1 MQLSI
6 ASVGF
11 PQAEDEWSR
20 LREVLIQAIAVI
32 TPKELC
38 WRLGIKPG
46 YLSDALEER
55 DRKGIKAE
63 WIPVILALAPDGTRR
78 AILDALAAPCGYEV
92 ERRKELTPEEKLARW
107 EERVKQE
114 FGAAGLR
121 LAEEMRR

>member
-1 MQLSI
+1 MQLTMGAI
-6 ASVGF
+6 GF
-11 PQAEDEWSR
+11 PQADSEWDRIRQR
-20 LREVLIQAIAVI
+20 LIEAIAVI

-38 WRLGIKPG
+38 WRLGIKPQ

-63 WIPVILALAPDGTRR
+63 WIPVILALSPDSMRL
-78 AILDALAAPCGYEV
+78 AILRELAGQVGFDV
-92 ERRKELTPEEKLARW
+92 ERRKELTAEEKNARW

-114 FGAAGLR
+114 FGVAGLR